1 MDGENI
7 FEQLS
12 NAFKQ
17 CEDSKKTLRKRMQ
30 ELIDTKELFV
40 APVQDHNRSQ
50 HRAEVY
56 DVIHLVYTDSKLDK
70 ALNNCFVCSQC
81 ARIFFHLKTNG
92 SAPFKTLQCFKLFKK
107 KIEEAE
113 KAANDAREMAKKAEA
128 EVIAAKKGINTLQK
142 EQDSDESD
150 DDENDSIENPI
161 LSGKHTNNSNDH
173 KEVVAETIESFV
185 KMALNGKVV
194 EAIDIVD
201 HIPSNFD
208 RFKWQQF
215 VKKMNKK
222 TSSSREKPE

>member
-1 MDGENI
+1 MDEENM
-7 FEQLS
+7 FENLS

-17 CEDSKKTLRKRMQ
+17 CEDNKKTLRKRMQ
-30 ELIDTKELFV
+30 ELIDTKKLFV

-56 DVIHLVYTDSKLDK
+56 NVIHLVYTDSELDK
-70 ALNNCFVCSQC
+70 ALHNCFVCSQC

-92 SAPFKTLQCFKLFKK
+92 SAPFKTHQCFKMFKK
-107 KIEEAE
+107 KIEVAE
-113 KAANDAREMAKKAEA
+113 KTANDAREMAKKAEA

-142 EQDSDESD
+142 EQDSSDESD
-150 DDENDSIENPI
+150 DDDNDSIENPI
-161 LSGKHTNNSNDH
+161 LSGKHTNHH
-173 KEVVAETIESFV
+173 KEVVAETIQSFV
-185 KMALNGKVV
+185 EMALNGKVV

-215 VKKMNKK
+215 VKKIEKK
-222 TSSSREKPE
+222 TFSSREQPE

>member
-1 MDGENI
+1 MH
-7 FEQLS
+7 LS
-12 NAFKQ
+12 NAKTI
-17 CEDSKKTLRKRMQ
+17 KKFLRERMQ
-30 ELIDTKELFV
+30 ELIDTKKLFV

-56 DVIHLVYTDSKLDK
+56 DVIHLIYTDSELGK
-70 ALNNCFVCSQC
+70 ALHNCFVCSQC

-92 SAPFKTLQCFKLFKK
+92 SAPFKTHQCFKLFKK
-107 KIEEAE
+107 TIEEAE
-113 KAANDAREMAKKAEA
+113 KTANDAREMAKKAEA

-142 EQDSDESD
+142 EQESHEGD
-150 DDENDSIENPI
+150 DDDDDSTETPF

-215 VKKMNKK
+215 VKKMKKK
-222 TSSSREKPE
+222 TSSSREQPG